1 LVANQPSIVFF
12 CTPEAGHFQ
21 AIRPLIARIAARG
34 MAAYVFTHRDF
45 EAATARCG
53 GRFVNLFDKYPID
66 EADRSSNPIP
76 CRYVSFAGH
85 YANEVIADVRAIDPS
100 LIIYETF
107 SVIGPVAAQAL
118 DIPYVNVCVNHNPN
132 PARCLKALAQDKRV
146 AVSDQCLR
154 AVERLRTEF
163 CQEAASPFS
172 YVSSLSPYLNV
183 YCEPPQFLPDEDRSA
198 FEPLAFFGCLLDPP
212 ATNAL
217 AEAAGGYFQNVP
229 DALRVYVSFGT
240 VIWRYFAEEARGAL
254 QAISQTCAEMEHVR
268 ACISLG
274 GAVGLEHLLSSLAND
289 HVQIHRFVDQISMLQ
304 QADVFVTHHG
314 LNSTHEAIFQGVPM
328 LSYPFFSDQPAL
340 ARKCHELG
348 LALPL
353 CNTPREPL
361 TAGDVKAALTKARQQ
376 TSTLKENL
384 ARAYD
389 WEMETI
395 RAREVTLE
403 RLDGLITSRSARGAP
418 Q

>member
-1 LVANQPSIVFF
+1 
-12 CTPEAGHFQ
+12 
-21 AIRPLIARIAARG
+21 

-45 EAATARCG
+45 EAETARCG
-53 GRFVNLFDKYPID
+53 GRFVNLFDNYPID
-66 EADRSSNPIP
+66 AADHSSNPIP

-85 YANEVIADVRAIDPS
+85 YANEVIADVRAIGPS

-163 CQEAASPFS
+163 RQEGASPFS

-212 ATNAL
+212 PTNVL
-217 AEAAGGYFQNVP
+217 AAAAGGYFDQNVP
-229 DALRVYVSFGT
+229 DALRIYVSFGT

-254 QAISQTCAEMEHVR
+254 QAISQACAEMEHVR
-268 ACISLG
+268 ARISLG
-274 GAVGLEHLLSSLAND
+274 GAVGQENLLSLLAND
-289 HVQIHRFVDQISMLQ
+289 HVQIHRFVDQISVLQ
-304 QADVFVTHHG
+304 QADIFVTHHG

-353 CNTPREPL
+353 GNTPREPL
-361 TAGDVKAALTKARQQ
+361 TAGDIKAALTQVQQ
-376 TSTLKENL
+376 QMPALKENL

-395 RAREVTLE
+395 AAREVTLE
-403 RLDGLITSRSARGAP
+403 RLEGLITSRPARGAP